1 MVVVL
6 SRAVADHMASYAA
19 LSSLGSVSTVAARV
33 QSRAD
38 ARPPPPPAS
47 TGGGEGAGGGLAAVD
62 ETTLMFSVL
71 IVTGGVIVLVA
82 TAALGYRYVWL
93 RLAPSRGSTRLAGLP
108 HPWGAARHREA
119 APLTYSRLVAASS
132 FLSRC
137 GLSSQNWRRN
147 GWMALSVDN
156 RREHTPIGPCV
167 VCY

>member
-1 MVVVL
+1 ML

-38 ARPPPPPAS
+38 ARPPPPSAS

-93 RLAPSRGSTRLAGLP
+93 RLAPSRGSTRLAG
-108 HPWGAARHREA
+108 GR
-119 APLTYSRLVAASS
+119 V
-132 FLSRC
+132 
-137 GLSSQNWRRN
+137 
-147 GWMALSVDN
+147 
-156 RREHTPIGPCV
+156 HTPSRVAPPVGRRQLPRGSSTHLLTFGGRELFSESLWTVKSKLASKRLDGPIRR
-167 VCY
+167 